1 MVIDAFNIWEG
12 VTFSVSPKAREKNSR
27 KSTSDFMVGSLWDAR
42 HSFKLICIN
51 HQELITAQK
60 KNFKTAACM
69 PKRLSN
75 ITVLIILYNAVLT
88 FAPLIIIIIP
98 ANDKKILHSR
108 IDLHFHCLNM
118 V

>member
-60 KNFKTAACM
+60 KKF
-69 PKRLSN
+69 
-75 ITVLIILYNAVLT
+75 
-88 FAPLIIIIIP
+88 
-98 ANDKKILHSR
+98 
-108 IDLHFHCLNM
+108 
-118 V
+118 